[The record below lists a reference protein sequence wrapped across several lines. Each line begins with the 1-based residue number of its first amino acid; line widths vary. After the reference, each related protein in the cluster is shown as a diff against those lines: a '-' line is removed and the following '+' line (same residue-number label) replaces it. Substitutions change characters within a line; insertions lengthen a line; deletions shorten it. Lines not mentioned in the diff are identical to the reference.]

1 MKLPSWAD
9 GGREAKARS
18 YNRAQAMIYL
28 LRFGLLF
35 ALAAA
40 FWISGLSISLAAG
53 IRRGLTFPLAW
64 PMVCAIFTA
73 IAVFGYEVILFP
85 LSVLADYS
93 LERVYGHHDTE
104 FGVWLRGFVMTM
116 LLEVFIVTAGFT
128 GVYVL
133 MHFFPTM
140 WWLLAT
146 VAYAVVVVGLG
157 EWGPSWLLPRVRPPV
172 ASGDEALE
180 AELHR
185 VGQLAGLEVEGA
197 AWWDFEHQEEME
209 EVRLIGMGRRRRA
222 VFSRQAWRALSLQ
235 EQVFLAARHM
245 AWLRNG
251 AVVKVQGLQVALA
264 GAVFYC
270 AGALAD
276 ATAQARGLSGASAP
290 AAFPFWVVS
299 LFGLAA
305 LAGVVAHAVFR
316 RMELQ
321 ADRFALQHAGGRD
334 VLESCLRQEF
344 EQSPFAVNSPLWQ
357 VILLQRMPTPAR
369 RLAQAD
375 VMGPAAP
382 PASAAD

>member
-9 GGREAKARS
+9 GEREAKARS
-18 YNRAQAMIYL
+18 YNRAQALVYL

-40 FWISGLSISLAAG
+40 FWMSGLSVSLAAG
-53 IRRGLTFPLAW
+53 IRRGLSFPLAW
-64 PMVCAIFTA
+64 PLVCAAFTA
-73 IAVFGYEVILFP
+73 ISVFGYEAILFP

-93 LERVYGHHDTE
+93 LERIYGHLDIE
-104 FGVWLRGFVMTM
+104 FGVWLRGFVVTM

-133 MHFFPTM
+133 MHFFPSM
-140 WWLLAT
+140 WWLMAMA
-146 VAYAVVVVGLG
+146 AYAVVVVGLG

-172 ASGDEALE
+172 TSGDEALE
-180 AELHR
+180 AELRR
-185 VGQLAGLEVEGA
+185 VGKRAGLEVNGA

-222 VFSRQAWRALSLQ
+222 VFSRQAWRTLSLQ
-235 EQVFLAARHM
+235 EQIFLAARHM

-251 AVVKVQGLQVALA
+251 SVVKVQGLQVLLA
-264 GAVFYC
+264 GAVFFC
-270 AGALAD
+270 AGVLAD
-276 ATAQARGLSGASAP
+276 AAAQSRGLPGAADP

-299 LFGLAA
+299 LFGLAG
-305 LAGVVAHAVFR
+305 LAGVAAHTMFR
-316 RMELQ
+316 WMELQ
-321 ADRFALQHAGGRD
+321 ADRFALQHAGGKE

-344 EQSPFAVNSPLWQ
+344 ERSPFAVDSPRWQ
-357 VILLQRMPTPAR
+357 VLLLQRMPTPAR

-375 VMGPAAP
+375 AMASAMP
-382 PASAAD
+382 PDSAAD